1 MAMHVYRSTCTAQVN
16 MEIVF
21 EGRWGWT
28 KMVTFL
34 DNTPKLDRA
43 TAKKGYLVALNLLLN
58 IQASTKTYSFI

>member
-1 MAMHVYRSTCTAQVN
+1 MAMHVYRSTCIVQVN

-34 DNTPKLDRA
+34 DNNPKLDRA
-43 TAKKGYLVALNLLLN
+43 TAK
-58 IQASTKTYSFI
+58 